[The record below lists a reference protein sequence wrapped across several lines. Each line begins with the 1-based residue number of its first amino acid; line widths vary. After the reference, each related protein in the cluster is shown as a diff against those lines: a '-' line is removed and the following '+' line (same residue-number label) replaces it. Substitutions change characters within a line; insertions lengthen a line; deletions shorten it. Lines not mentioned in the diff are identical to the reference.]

1 MAQVRRI
8 NVYAKSKER
17 ISINL
22 SALIRVEPG
31 VLTKDEAD
39 TLRTALAD
47 RLMLA
52 LTDVPYLHAHIS
64 EVKVT
69 R

>member
-52 LTDVPYLHAHIS
+52 LTDVPYLYAHIS

>member
-17 ISINL
+17 ISIDL

>member
-1 MAQVRRI
+1 MAQIRRI
-8 NVYAKSKER
+8 NVEARSKER
-17 ISINL
+17 MSINI
-22 SALIRVEPG
+22 SALIRVEGG
-31 VLTKDEAD
+31 VLTKDEVA

-47 RLMLA
+47 RLMVA